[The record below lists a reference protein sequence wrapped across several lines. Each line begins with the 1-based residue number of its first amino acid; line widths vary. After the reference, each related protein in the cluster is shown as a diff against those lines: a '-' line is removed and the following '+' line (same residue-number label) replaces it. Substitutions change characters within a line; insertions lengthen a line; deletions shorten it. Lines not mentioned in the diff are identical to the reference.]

1 MNKSIV
7 DALNAQIKEEIASA
21 YIYFGISADMQA
33 KNWKGV
39 ALWFQMQAQEEL
51 AHAMKIYGYI
61 NSCGERAILE
71 AIDKPKQDYGTILE
85 AFRGCDLSL

>member
-39 ALWFQMQAQEEL
+39 ALWFQ
-51 AHAMKIYGYI
+51 
-61 NSCGERAILE
+61 R
-71 AIDKPKQDYGTILE
+71 
-85 AFRGCDLSL
+85 